1 MMLRLLFT
9 LSFCLFFWAGY
20 SQFATVGIIGSA
32 TDAGWD
38 ASTPMDQDAEN
49 PNIWTIQITLMD
61 GAAKFRADNS
71 WDVNWGSTQFP
82 IGTGETNGPDIP
94 IIGGNYFVTFNS
106 ETGEYFFD
114 YQDSN
119 FGIIGD
125 AIPLSN
131 WARDIFMFQ
140 DADNENLYYITL
152 DLLPNKV
159 KFRADSNWD
168 TNWGGTDF
176 PSGVATLNGPDIQ
189 IPNAGTFFIT
199 FNRETLEYTFEEE
212 VAFSTIGLIGD
223 ATPGGWDND
232 TPMNRNPF
240 SPELWELTVDMTAG
254 SFKFR
259 ADTAWTI
266 NWGGDAFPI
275 GTGVLNGDNIP
286 VNEDQAGTY
295 LASFNT
301 ESLEYRFLEIVDYP
315 VMGII
320 GSSTPGGFD
329 EITPMVKDA
338 ENISLWTLRAVLS
351 EGGLF
356 FSVDNT
362 FANEVWGGST
372 FPNGTA
378 IMDASIEIPVEAGEY
393 KITFNSTTGVYS
405 FEEIIEYNT
414 LAIVGASGPF
424 RVWPAEEDMG
434 STDFFLEKD
443 PADGN
448 IWTGNN
454 IDLIDFD
461 ADADGGIKFRV
472 DTAWAI
478 NWGSEE
484 FPMGVGVRNGP
495 NIQPVAGNYA
505 VVFNSATGEYAFSP
519 ATSVREEMLNPANV
533 QLMPNPAKS
542 MVTVRIDF
550 PHFNGKTNI
559 AVFDVSGKQV
569 MNQNFDNYSDITL
582 NVNSLLPGTYI
593 VHIKNGQYYTAKQL
607 SVVR

>member
-1 MMLRLLFT
+1 MLRLLFT

-20 SQFATVGIIGSA
+20 SQFGTVGIIGSA

-38 ASTPMDQDAEN
+38 ASTPMEQDADN

-61 GAAKFRADNS
+61 GAAKFRADDA
-71 WDVNWGSTQFP
+71 WTINWGSTQFP
-82 IGTGETNGPDIP
+82 IGTGELNGPDIP

-152 DLLPNKV
+152 ELLPLKV
-159 KFRADSNWD
+159 KFRADSDWA
-168 TNWGGTDF
+168 TNWGGSDF
-176 PSGVATLNGPDIQ
+176 PSGVATLDGTDIS
-189 IPNAGTFFIT
+189 IPNAGTYYIT
-199 FNRETLEYTFEEE
+199 FNRETLEYSFEEE
-212 VAFSTIGLIGD
+212 VAFTTIGLIGD

-240 SPELWELTVDMTAG
+240 NPELWELTVDMTAG

-259 ADTAWTI
+259 ADTAWTL

-275 GTGVLNGDNIP
+275 GTAAVNGDNIP

-301 ESLEYRFLEIVDYP
+301 ESLEYRFLEIIDYP
-315 VMGII
+315 VIGII
-320 GSSTPGGFD
+320 GSSTPAGFD
-329 EITPMVKDA
+329 EITPMEKDPD
-338 ENISLWTLRAVLS
+338 NSSLWSLRAVLT

-362 FANEVWGGST
+362 FANEVWGGAT
-372 FPNGTA
+372 FPSGTA
-378 IMDASIEIPVEAGEY
+378 VMDASIEIPVEAGEY
-393 KITFNSTTGVYS
+393 RITFNSTTGDYNFV
-405 FEEIIEYNT
+405 EIIEYNAVS
-414 LAIVGASGPF
+414 LVGASGPF
-424 RVWPAEEDMG
+424 RMWPADGDMG
-434 STDFFLEKD
+434 ASDFFLDKD
-443 PADGN
+443 ASDGN

-461 ADADGGIKFRV
+461 PDNDGGVKFRV
-472 DTAWAI
+472 DTAWAT
-478 NWGSEE
+478 NWGSED
-484 FPMGVGVRNGP
+484 FPMGVGTPNGP
-495 NIQPVAGNYA
+495 NIQPVAGIYA

-519 ATSVREEMLNPANV
+519 AVSTREEMLNPADV

-550 PHFNGKTNI
+550 PHFSGKTNI
-559 AVFDVSGKQV
+559 AVYDVSGKQV

-582 NVNSLLPGTYI
+582 NVNSLLAGTYI